1 MKFPV
6 KEENPMI
13 SYKNNLMLTHARQAR
28 FRPKLIIQILLFMA
42 VFSVSNAITS
52 VIMTG
57 PILFG
62 IFSDPKL
69 LEAMTSGDIQA
80 SVSATVQTAM
90 AVMEKPWIML
100 ISLLATG
107 ITTLVCILYCRKIER
122 RSMVSMGFRKSGW
135 LARYLKGYAIGA
147 GMLLLCALILWL
159 MGDLDFA
166 FAKKIPVFYILAFFA
181 GFVIQGM
188 SEEVCVRGYLMVS
201 LGNRCHMAVAIG
213 ISSVV
218 FALLHLGN
226 PGLTVLA
233 LLNLTLFGV
242 FMAVYILRTDDL
254 WGACAIHSA
263 WNFAQGNLVG
273 IRVSGTAQLPTVA
286 IMQPLGEQSLF
297 HGGDFG
303 LEGGLIVTIVVL
315 AAIALTLFLPQK
327 QHAEKSVL

>member
-1 MKFPV
+1 MDALLNMLYFGAF
-6 KEENPMI
+6 I
-13 SYKNNLMLTHARQAR
+13 AINL
-28 FRPKLIIQILLFMA
+28 
-42 VFSVSNAITS
+42 
-52 VIMTG
+52 
-57 PILFG
+57 
-62 IFSDPKL
+62 
-69 LEAMTSGDIQA
+69 
-80 SVSATVQTAM
+80 
-90 AVMEKPWIML
+90 AVMNLLPIPALDGGRVVGLL
-100 ISLLATG
+100 ISTAVEALT
-107 ITTLVCILYCRKIER
+107 RKKINPKYE
-122 RSMVSMGFRKSGW
+122 G
-135 LARYLKGYAIGA
+135 YLHGA